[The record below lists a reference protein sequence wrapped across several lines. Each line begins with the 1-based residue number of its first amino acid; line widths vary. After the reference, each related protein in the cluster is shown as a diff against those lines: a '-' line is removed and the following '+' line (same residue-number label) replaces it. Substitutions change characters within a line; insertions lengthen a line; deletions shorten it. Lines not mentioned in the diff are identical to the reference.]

1 MKKMIDANVI
11 LRYLLND
18 NEEMAEQAEQIIQE
32 GACTLPEI
40 IAEVLYVLK
49 GVYQADR
56 SDISDYLL
64 QLLDLIYIENKDII
78 KSALTLY
85 GQSTLDFPDCIL
97 ISYNWIRSQLV
108 FSFDKKLNREL
119 RIIQ

>member
-1 MKKMIDANVI
+1 MKKLIDANVI

-18 NEEMAEQAEQIIQE
+18 NEEMAEQAEKVIQE

-49 GVYQADR
+49 GVYHAER
-56 SDISDYLL
+56 SDISEYLL
-64 QLLDLIYIENKDII
+64 QFLDLVYIENKDIL

-108 FSFDKKLNREL
+108 FSFDKKLNKEL
-119 RIIQ
+119 RTI

>member
-18 NEEMAEQAEQIIQE
+18 NLEMAAQAETIIQE

-49 GVYQADR
+49 GVYHAER
-56 SDISDYLL
+56 SDISDYLT
-64 QLLDLIYIENKDII
+64 QILDLVYIENKEIL
-78 KSALTLY
+78 KSALALY
-85 GQSTLDFPDCIL
+85 GHSTLDFPDCIL
-97 ISYNWIRSQLV
+97 ISYNWIRGQAI
-108 FSFDKKLNREL
+108 FSFDKKLNKEL
-119 RIIQ
+119 RTI

>member
-1 MKKMIDANVI
+1 
-11 LRYLLND
+11 
-18 NEEMAEQAEQIIQE
+18 MADQAEQVIQE
-32 GACTLPEI
+32 GACTSPEI

-49 GVYQADR
+49 GVYHAER

-64 QLLDLIYIENKDII
+64 KLLDLIYIENKDII